1 MDIEEPN
8 NNFNFK
14 DVSMDIVQNDNDNG
28 NNNIIKNVP
37 SENDYQFCGLIS
49 GMKRYKTIPIGDSEK
64 INNRSLVEIT
74 GEAGTGKSKMCY
86 YFALKTILPEKYGG
100 LEKRCL
106 FITTYKRLNE
116 ENIGEFFEIPARNMG
131 LNEKEIKILFERL
144 IYRHLGFEDFQQ
156 FFNDDF
162 EKYLEENNIQTLII
176 DNISCLCDEKF
187 QEERTYNY
195 QARHK
200 FLFDFFFQLNGIIL
214 AYNLFCFCVNEVRAS
229 FLDSDGNNYRGSS
242 KPAMGMTWEN
252 NLGTRLFLKRNTNNH
267 QRWIQVEFSNFL
279 VQQYIEFKIT
289 NNGIEF

>member
-1 MDIEEPN
+1 MDIEESN
-8 NNFNFK
+8 NIFNLK
-14 DVSMDIVQNDNDNG
+14 DINMDIFQNDNG
-28 NNNIIKNVP
+28 NNNIIRNIS

-49 GMKRYKTIPIGDSEK
+49 GMNRYKTIPLGDSAK

-74 GEAGTGKSKMCY
+74 GEAGTGKSKLCY
-86 YFALKTILPEKYGG
+86 YLALKTILPEKYGG
-100 LEKRCL
+100 LEKSCL

-116 ENIGEFFEIPARNMG
+116 ENISEFFGIPAKNLG
-131 LNEKEIKILFERL
+131 LNEKEEKILFERL

-162 EKYLEENNIQTLII
+162 VKYLEENKIQTLII

-214 AYNLFCFCVNEVRAS
+214 RYNLFCFCVNEVRAS
-229 FLDSDGNNYRGSS
+229 IGEFETRMNYRGAL
-242 KPAMGMTWEN
+242 KPAMGKTWEN

-267 QRWIQVEFSNFL
+267 QRWIQVDFSNFL
-279 VQQYIEFKIT
+279 VKQYIEFKIT
-289 NNGIEF
+289 SNGIEF